1 MADQAVIS
9 LVVDL
14 IVAAFDS
21 DTDLFNSWLVRSRL
35 ETELAAL
42 QSQQRIV
49 QTDIAAKNVAAD
61 TELAA
66 LAEDIAAKLAE
77 IDAL

>member
-1 MADQAVIS
+1 MAEPAVIS

-21 DTDLFNSWLVRSRL
+21 DIDLFNSWLVRSRL
-35 ETELAAL
+35 ETEAAAL
-42 QSQQRIV
+42 ESEMRVVEAERDAGI
-49 QTDIAAKNVAAD
+49 TAAAD
-61 TELAA
+61 ELQTLQAA
-66 LAEDIAAKLAE
+66 LNTKLAE